1 METQTP
7 RWTLGSLAQMLGGE
21 LQGPADLA
29 LNRPVSVETDD
40 PNGIAFAESEKY
52 LVRAEESQ
60 VGAVL
65 IGRDARATAK
75 AAIRVDEPR
84 LAFFMLLK
92 LSERP
97 LPISP
102 GVHPTAVVD
111 PSASVDSSASVGPF
125 AVVEA
130 GAVIG
135 AGVRV
140 FPFCYVGT
148 NCRIGSGTILYPHV
162 TLYQDVRVG
171 EDCIIH
177 SGVVLGADGFGFVW
191 DGEQRIKVPQV
202 GGVEIGN
209 RVELGVNTAIDRATA
224 GETTI
229 GDGTKIDN
237 LVQVGHNDR
246 IGEHTVIA
254 GCSGLAGSVE
264 IGDRCVIGGQVAFR
278 DHVRLGDDV
287 HVAGRSGIERDLLE
301 PGQYFGIPALPALEA
316 IRIFKATQRLPEI
329 LSRLRKLEQKV
340 EGD

>member
-21 LQGPADLA
+21 PQGPADLA

-40 PNGIAFAESEKY
+40 PHGIAFAESEKY
-52 LVRAEESQ
+52 LARAEQSQ

-65 IGRDARATAK
+65 VAREARATAK
-75 AAIRVDEPR
+75 PTIRVDDPR

-92 LSERP
+92 MSEKQ
-97 LPISP
+97 LPITG

-111 PSASVDSSASVGPF
+111 PSARIDASASVGPYT
-125 AVVEA
+125 VIEA
-130 GAVIG
+130 GTVIA
-135 AGVRV
+135 AGVRI
-140 FPFCYVGT
+140 FPFCYVGQ
-148 NCRIGSGTILYPHV
+148 NCTIGSGTTLYPHV
-162 TLYQDVRVG
+162 TLYQDVRLG
-171 EDCIIH
+171 EECIVH

-191 DGEQRIKVPQV
+191 DGKQRVKVPQV

-209 RVELGVNTAIDRATA
+209 HVELGANTAVDRATA

-229 GDGTKIDN
+229 GDGSKIDN
-237 LVQVGHNDR
+237 LVQVAHNDH
-246 IGEHTVIA
+246 IGQHTVIA
-254 GCSGLAGSVE
+254 GCTGLAGSVE

-278 DHVRLGDDV
+278 DHVRLGNDV

-316 IRIFKATQRLPEI
+316 IRIFKATQRLPEV
-329 LSRLRKLEQKV
+329 LSRLRKLEKKG
-340 EGD
+340 EE